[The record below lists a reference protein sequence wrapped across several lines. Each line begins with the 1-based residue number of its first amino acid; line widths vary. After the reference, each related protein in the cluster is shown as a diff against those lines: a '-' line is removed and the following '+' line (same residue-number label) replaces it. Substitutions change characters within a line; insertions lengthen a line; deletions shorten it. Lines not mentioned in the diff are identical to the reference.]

1 MIKQTQ
7 WSVLESKFV
16 ESPLWSGPALSY
28 GIITLIHYGG
38 SGIFSILMKKKK
50 LRLREVKQFVQGHT
64 RIK

>member
-50 LRLREVKQFVQGHT
+50 AEAQRSETICT
-64 RIK
+64 RSY